1 MTAAAVE
8 AGAVAPGVGRR
19 LACFLYEGLLLFG
32 VVAIAALVYTLLFRQ
47 HDAVEGRFV
56 MMALMFLVMAAYFVW
71 FWCKSGQTLAMKSW
85 RLRLVTADGWGL
97 SWPRAFVR
105 YLLCWVWVL
114 PPLSFAHFAGLQS
127 AWAALGLLTLWI
139 MVYAALAWLHPQRQF
154 WHDAACGTRLVH
166 WHLPAGPRS

>member
-1 MTAAAVE
+1 MTAAVLD
-8 AGAVAPGVGRR
+8 AGAGAPGVGRR

-32 VVAIAALVYTLLFRQ
+32 VVAIAGLAYALSFRP

-56 MMALMFLVMAAYFVW
+56 LMAFLFAVIGAYFVG

-85 RLRLVTADGWGL
+85 RLRLVAADG
-97 SWPRAFVR
+97 RALTWRRAGVR

-114 PPLSFAHFAGLQS
+114 PPLSFAHFAGVQS
-127 AWAALGLLTLWI
+127 AWPTLGLLTLWI
-139 MVYAALAWLHPQRQF
+139 LGYAALAWLHPQRQF

-166 WHLPAGPRS
+166 WHPPPRPRT